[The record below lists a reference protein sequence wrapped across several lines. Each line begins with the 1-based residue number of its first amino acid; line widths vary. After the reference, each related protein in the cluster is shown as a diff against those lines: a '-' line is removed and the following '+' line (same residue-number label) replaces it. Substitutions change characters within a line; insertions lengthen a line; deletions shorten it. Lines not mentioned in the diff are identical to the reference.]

1 MNWYYVRDNKQ
12 DGPHSDEAI
21 RELAKSGLINS
32 STSVWCEGM
41 ADWQPLSQAAAHL
54 LPSQPPPP
62 ASTGGIGESVCG
74 ECGGV
79 FPTVETVSLGGVR
92 VCARCKPAYLQKL
105 QEGVASSG
113 RAGDLARLLKIAKAQ
128 RGVNLAI
135 LLVLVCYGLIFAS
148 GVFVPVRPGAGG
160 PAALIPL
167 VAVVGLLAVLI
178 FQVIN
183 VYRLASALGM
193 GAPIIWVLGVF
204 FLSCIGLL
212 LLLHLSSKATKE
224 LRKAGFKVGLL
235 GADPNQ
241 IQQRLTGT

>member
-12 DGPHSDEAI
+12 DGPHSDEAML
-21 RELAKSGLINS
+21 ELGKSGLINS

-41 ADWQPLSQAAAHL
+41 ADWQPLAQAAPQL
-54 LPSQPPPP
+54 LTTLPPPP
-62 ASTGGIGESVCG
+62 PVATGTGESVCV

-79 FPTVETVSLGGVR
+79 FPAAETVSLGGVR
-92 VCARCKPAYLQKL
+92 VCARCKPVYLQKL
-105 QEGVASSG
+105 QEGVASGG
-113 RAGDLARLLKIAKAQ
+113 RADQLARLLKIAKAQ

-135 LLVLVCYGLIFAS
+135 LLVLICYVLILFG
-148 GVFVPVRPGAGG
+148 GVLAPVRPGAGG

-167 VAVVGLLAVLI
+167 VGGVGLIAVLI

-183 VYRLASALGM
+183 VYRLASALEVGV
-193 GAPIIWVLGVF
+193 PILWVLGVF

-212 LLLHLSSKATKE
+212 LLLLLSSKATKE

-235 GADPNQ
+235 GADPNE
-241 IQQRLTGT
+241 IQRRMAGS